1 MKIIKS
7 NGSETLSLLDSLR
20 DKTLNNEL
28 SVETTVRGILEDVK
42 TRGDEAVKEYS
53 LKFDGTNEIKEYSVS
68 DFQDAFN
75 SLDSEFKEVL
85 IKASNRISTFHN
97 AQLVNGIKIK
107 DDGIE
112 LGQIIRPLERVGL
125 YVPGGTAAYPSSVLM
140 NAIPAKI
147 AGVKEIVIITPPLK
161 SGINKDV
168 LAAAYLSGVDYL
180 YTVGGAQ
187 GIAALAYGTKTI
199 KKVDKIVGPGNIYV
213 ATAKKLV
220 FGICDIDMV
229 AGPSEIT
236 IIADEQANAKFI
248 AADLI
253 SQAEHDILA
262 QAILITT
269 SADIAKL
276 VVEELDLQTSKL
288 SRNSII
294 KKSLDK
300 FGLIIV
306 CDNLNNA
313 TETANYIAPE
323 HLELLTKDPFS
334 LLEKINN
341 AGSIFIGEYTPEPI
355 GDYIA
360 GTNHVLPTSGSS
372 RFFSPLSVDSF
383 MKKMQYISYCKRRF
397 IEDAS
402 SVIVFAEREGLTG
415 HASAIRVRLE

>member
-161 SGINKDV
+161 NGINKDV
-168 LAAAYLSGVDYL
+168 LAAAYLAGVDSL
-180 YTVGGAQ
+180 FTIGGAQ

>member
-7 NGSETLSLLDSLR
+7 NGAETRNLLDSLR

-97 AQLVNGIKIK
+97 AQLVNEIKIK

-397 IEDAS
+397 IEDAR

>member
-397 IEDAS
+397 IEDAR

>member
-7 NGSETLSLLDSLR
+7 NGAETKILLDSLK
-20 DKTLNNEL
+20 DETLNNEV
-28 SVETTVRGILEDVK
+28 SVETTVRAILEDVK
-42 TRGDEAVKEYS
+42 SRGDEAVKEYS
-53 LKFDGTNEIKEYSVS
+53 LKFDGTSEIKEYYGR
-68 DFQDAFN
+68 DFQEAFN
-75 SLDSEFKEVL
+75 SLDFEFKEVL

-97 AQLVNGIKIK
+97 AQLINGIKLI

-112 LGQIIRPLERVGL
+112 LGQLIRPLERVGL

-147 AGVKEIVIITPPLK
+147 AGVKEIVIITPPSK
-161 SGINKDV
+161 NGINKDV
-168 LAAAYLSGVDYL
+168 LAAAYLSGVDSL

-187 GIAALAYGTKTI
+187 GIASLAYGTKTI

-262 QAILITT
+262 KAILIT
-269 SADIAKL
+269 SSDEIAKQ
-276 VVEELDLQTSKL
+276 VVEELALLTNKL

-294 KKSLDK
+294 KKSLDR

-306 CDNLNNA
+306 CDDLNAA
-313 TETANYIAPE
+313 TEIANFIAPE
-323 HLELLTKDPFS
+323 HLEIMTKDPYA
-334 LLEKINN
+334 LLEKIYN
-341 AGSIFIGEYTPEPI
+341 AGSIFLGEYTPEPI

-383 MKKMQYISYCKRRF
+383 LKKMQYISYCKRRF

-415 HASAIRVRLE
+415 HANAIKVRME